1 MWNLKR
7 TRKCIMIVLL
17 MFCNNTSTRLI
28 FIFKPSDFYQVNIK
42 FNQFFLKN
50 LNHTKKFL
58 NNFIIMVD
66 SLSMRYLPAYNCN
79 GIFCTGIK
87 YLWHQSTK
95 LRCINRGESCRWGYD
110 RHGMCLALQ
119 SNILFKNTS
128 LSTYLFRYTWVNQH
142 ASNFKGI

>member
-1 MWNLKR
+1 
-7 TRKCIMIVLL
+7 

-28 FIFKPSDFYQVNIK
+28 FIFKSSDFHQVNIEV
-42 FNQFFLKN
+42 NQIFKKNRKHTKQFLKN
-50 LNHTKKFL
+50 V
-58 NNFIIMVD
+58 IIMVD

-95 LRCINRGESCRWGYD
+95 LRCINRGESGRWGYD

-119 SNILFKNTS
+119 SNILFMNTL
-128 LSTYLFRYTWVNQH
+128 LSTYLFKYTWVNQH